1 MYARKQLFPHTTSH
15 RMVEIDENEHVVE
28 VIWDHWFVLVG
39 KLITIVLA
47 VLFPVFAIF
56 VFGFIPIDKIFVVE
70 GSSFALKTYF
80 VTLWL
85 IVVWMLA
92 WNVWTNYFLNVL
104 IVTDIRL
111 FDITQSGFFR
121 RQSASFRIDHI
132 QNITV
137 EQKGIIS
144 TMLNFGTIR
153 FETAGENIN
162 FVAKYIPSPYALKKL
177 IDEMQ
182 DGELGK
188 SKEVHLHPDTIERIA
203 PIGTP
208 GMATDATESQVPG
221 VLHGNDRKVGTFIND
236 GL

>member
-1 MYARKQLFPHTTSH
+1 
-15 RMVEIDENEHVVE
+15 MVEIDENEHIVE

-56 VFGFIPIDKIFVVE
+56 VFGFVPIDKIFVVE
-70 GSSFALKTYF
+70 GSTFALKIYF

-85 IVVWMLA
+85 TVVWMLA

-104 IVTDIRL
+104 IITDIRL
-111 FDITQSGFFR
+111 FDITQMGFFR

-162 FVAKYIPSPYALKKL
+162 FVAKYIPAPFDVKKL

-182 DGELGK
+182 DGELDK
-188 SKEVHLHPDTIERIA
+188 SKEVHLHPDTIDRIA
-203 PIGTP
+203 PIGAP
-208 GMATDATESQVPG
+208 GMATDATGSPEPE
-221 VLHGNDRKVGTFIND
+221 VLRGDDRKVGTFAND

>member
-1 MYARKQLFPHTTSH
+1 
-15 RMVEIDENEHVVE
+15 MVEIDENEHIVE
-28 VIWDHWFVLVG
+28 VVWDHWFVLIG
-39 KLITIVLA
+39 KLFTIIVAILLPVLA
-47 VLFPVFAIF
+47 IILLDI
-56 VFGFIPIDKIFVVE
+56 IPIEKVFMVE
-70 GSSFALKTYF
+70 GSVFALKAFFLTF
-80 VTLWL
+80 WL
-85 IVVWMLA
+85 IIVWMLG

-104 IVTDIRL
+104 VLTDIRL

-137 EQKGIIS
+137 EQKGFIP
-144 TMLNFGTIR
+144 TMLNFGTVR

-162 FVAKYIPSPYALKKL
+162 FVAKFIPTPYEIKKL

-188 SKEVHLHPDTIERIA
+188 SKEVHLHPDTLERIA
-203 PIGTP
+203 PDSPLDTNSLRGDDRKIGTF
-208 GMATDATESQVPG
+208 V
-221 VLHGNDRKVGTFIND
+221 ND